1 VEVAVPEI
9 EAIVG
14 RLDAVIADARVRRH
28 RLGFFA
34 AMYRQVTRCVG
45 REVEAGAFD
54 DNIRMARFV
63 SLFAGRYLDAVDLW
77 QAGGQPTRCWRAAF
91 RAAERQDRV
100 ILQHVLL
107 GMNAHINL
115 DLAVVAA
122 TVSPGD
128 SIGTLKG
135 DFGRINDVLQGLMDP
150 LQDCVGRFS
159 PLLHVLWA
167 VGGDTDD
174 EVLNFSVR
182 VARAD
187 AWHQAVMLARL
198 DARRRALAVE
208 VLDRKVAVL
217 ARVVVEPGGILER
230 AVDVVAHLE
239 SDDVVAI
246 IDALARVE
254 PRPRPEGSGLPAPP
268 V

>member
-1 VEVAVPEI
+1 MAIPEI
-9 EAIVG
+9 DAIVE
-14 RLDAVIADARVRRH
+14 RLDAVIADARARRH

-34 AMYRQVTRCVG
+34 AMYRQVTQCVG

-54 DNIRMARFV
+54 DDVRMARFV
-63 SLFAGRYLDAVDLW
+63 SLFAGRYLDAVDRW

-122 TVSPGD
+122 KVSSGNT
-128 SIGTLKG
+128 IGTLKG
-135 DFGRINDVLQGLMDP
+135 DFERINDILQGLMEP
-150 LQDCVGRFS
+150 LQDCISRFS
-159 PLLHVLWA
+159 PALHVLWE
-167 VGGDTDD
+167 VGGGTDD
-174 EVLNFSVR
+174 EVLNFSIR

-187 AWHQAVMLARL
+187 AWHQAVLLARL
-198 DARRRALAVE
+198 GAVPRT
-208 VLDRKVAVL
+208 VAIDMLDRKVAVL

-230 AVDVVAHLE
+230 AVDVVAYLE
-239 SDDVVAI
+239 SDDVVAV
-246 IDALARVE
+246 IDALSRVK
-254 PRPRPEGSGLPAPP
+254 PRPLP
-268 V
+268 